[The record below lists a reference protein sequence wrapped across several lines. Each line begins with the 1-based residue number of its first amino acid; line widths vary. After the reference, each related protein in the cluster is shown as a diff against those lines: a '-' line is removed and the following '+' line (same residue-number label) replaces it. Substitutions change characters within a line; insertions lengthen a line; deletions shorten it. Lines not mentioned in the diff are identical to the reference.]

1 MISFDCLTFT
11 ALIEELREI
20 LIGGRVHKVQQP
32 EKHVILLT
40 FRAQGKNQ
48 KLCISAHPKYSYIA
62 LLNHSKRS
70 FINPQKPPMFCM
82 LLRKHMEGAKIVD
95 IIQPPNERILE
106 IIFESFNELG
116 DRMKM
121 TLACE
126 IMGKHSNVILYVTE
140 TKLILGCA
148 HNVGELMSSQRELAG
163 SLPYVLPPAQ
173 NKRSL
178 MVVSNG
184 QFLNMTLALTTTVDV
199 WLSQTFHN
207 ISLALARELCR
218 TAGVSIEIS
227 SLNKQENLEALYDLI
242 HKLLSEKQFRPS
254 LSRDK
259 EFFSLLATDPDCA
272 WLEVSSVNEMVDRYF
287 AYHINKDSI
296 KQTKANLKS
305 RINKEMK
312 RILNRKSKLDKIVD
326 KAHDADKYRITGDI
340 LTANLHKM
348 QPGLKEVELENFYD
362 NNNMV
367 KIELDP
373 RLTPNQNA
381 QKYYKI
387 YNKAKNS
394 LQITLDIRKTE
405 ENELKYLEGILLN
418 IEQASDLATLEEIQD
433 EINTQLKSQKTR
445 EIIAK
450 KNKDKK
456 PQIQITTFLSS
467 DDLEILVGRNNKQ
480 NDFLISKLAHPSDLW
495 LHTQTAHGSHVIIKT
510 DRGNNEIPE
519 RTLHEAALLAGYYSE
534 GRFSSSVSVIY
545 TLKKFVKKPS
555 GAKPGYVIYS
565 NEKTL
570 YVNPLEEHMAPIL
583 DKIIQ

>member
-1 MISFDCLTFT
+1 MISFDCLTLT
-11 ALIEELREI
+11 ALVEELREI

-32 EKHVILLT
+32 EKHVILIT
-40 FRAQGKNQ
+40 FRAQGKNP

-62 LLNHSKRS
+62 LLNHSKRV
-70 FINPQKPPMFCM
+70 FINPEKPPMFCM

-95 IIQPPNERILE
+95 IKQPPDERILE
-106 IIFESFNELG
+106 IVFESFNELG

-121 TLACE
+121 TVACE
-126 IMGKHSNVILYVTE
+126 IMGKYSNVILYVTE

-178 MVVSNG
+178 MTVSKG
-184 QFLNMTLALTTTVDV
+184 QFLNMSLALTSTVDV

-207 ISLALARELCR
+207 ISLALAKELCH
-218 TAGVSIEIS
+218 TAGVSIEAL
-227 SLNKQENLEALYDLI
+227 SLNKQENLGSLYDLTR
-242 HKLLSEKQFRPS
+242 KLLSEQQFKPS

-259 EFFSLLATDPDCA
+259 ELFSLLATDPNCV
-272 WLEVSSVNEMVDRYF
+272 WQGVSSVNEMVDRYF

-296 KQTKANLKS
+296 KQTRANLKS
-305 RINKEMK
+305 RINREIK
-312 RILNRKSKLDKIVD
+312 RITTRKSKLDKIID

-340 LTANLHKM
+340 LTANLHRI

-362 NNNMV
+362 DNNFV
-367 KIELDP
+367 KIDLDQ

-405 ENELKYLEGILLN
+405 EDELKYLEGILVN
-418 IEQASDLATLEEIQD
+418 IEQASDIATLEQIQD

-445 EIIAK
+445 EIISK

-456 PQIQITTFLSS
+456 PQIEITTFVSS
-467 DDLEILVGRNNKQ
+467 DNLEILVGRNNKQ
-480 NDFLISKLAHPSDLW
+480 NDYLISKLAHPSDLW
-495 LHTQTAHGSHVIIKT
+495 LHTQIAHGSHVIIKT
-510 DRGNNEIPE
+510 DRGTLEIPE
-519 RTLHEAALLAGYYSE
+519 KTLHEAALLAGYYSE
-534 GRFSSSVSVIY
+534 GRYSSSVSIIY
-545 TLKKFVKKPS
+545 TLKKFVKKPA

-583 DKIIQ
+583 DKIQQ